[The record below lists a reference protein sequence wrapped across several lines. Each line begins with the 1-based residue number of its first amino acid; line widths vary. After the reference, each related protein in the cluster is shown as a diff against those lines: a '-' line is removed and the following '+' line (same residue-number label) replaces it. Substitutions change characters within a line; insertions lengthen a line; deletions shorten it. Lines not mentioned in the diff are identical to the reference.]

1 MKLRVVLDNSEI
13 LEKIPTKF
21 GNSAHISI
29 SKNFIGRKVKIF
41 TGNSKKVKNE
51 LIIDFFN
58 SEILE
63 RKIKSFGTGAHI
75 ILPKQYSNKKV
86 KIIIGGKNE

>member
-1 MKLRVVLDNSEI
+1 MDIRADFSGLDVI
-13 LEKIPTKF
+13 EKVPTTF

-29 SKNFIGRKVKIF
+29 QKKLIGKKVKIIIGKS
-41 TGNSKKVKNE
+41 TIKNKE
-51 LIIDFFN
+51 LNLDFFN

-63 RKIKSFGTGAHI
+63 RKVKAFGTGAHI

-86 KIIIGGKNE
+86 KILVKNE